1 MDPGYLGF
9 RLQCYRAC
17 GKGRGGS
24 VPGTLNRLMV
34 TSAGSSPHA
43 APQALPEELLDQS
56 ITRNLENQPS
66 LQKERANI
74 GNKDGYII

>member
-1 MDPGYLGF
+1 M
-9 RLQCYRAC
+9 
-17 GKGRGGS
+17 
-24 VPGTLNRLMV
+24 PGTLNRLMV
-34 TSAGSSPHA
+34 TSAGSGPRA